1 MSMTKFPLFLLS
13 GFILL
18 PFAGYPKNF
27 DEGPPIDPVNLSL
40 RNEVKRS
47 VERGVKWLAAKQEK
61 EGRWG
66 DEEYPAL
73 TALAVRAILG
83 EPASGDR
90 FQAQLDKGFAFILSN
105 ARSDGGLYGR
115 GLASYNTS
123 ICMMALLQAKE
134 PKYEPIIRKARN
146 FLVNQQ
152 SDFDKR
158 GESDN
163 VFDGGIGYGARWAHS
178 DLSNTHLAMEALFYS
193 KKMLERSEGEDFELD
208 WEAAINFV
216 GRCQNLPQ
224 SNKQEW
230 VSEHPDD
237 RGGFIYFPGSSMAG
251 ERESSNDDGPKKLR
265 SYGSMSYAGLLS
277 FIYAEMKPEDKRVQ
291 AAREWINAH
300 YSVKENPGMGEQGLY
315 YYYHTM
321 AKALDLSGIKHVM
334 KPDGTKA
341 DWRRDLSKKLFDMQQ
356 PDGSWVNENGRWWE
370 RDPVLVTAYALL
382 TLERIYYGL

>member
-1 MSMTKFPLFLLS
+1 MLTGVCTFSFV
-13 GFILL
+13 
-18 PFAGYPKNF
+18 GYPKNF
-27 DEGPPIDPVNLSL
+27 AEGAPVDAANLSL

-90 FQAQLDKGFAFILSN
+90 YQAQLDKGFAFILSN
-105 ARSDGGLYGR
+105 ARTDGGLYGR

-158 GESDN
+158 GEADN

-193 KKMLERSEGEDFELD
+193 KQMLAPREGEDFELD

-216 GRCQNLPQ
+216 GRCQNLPKN
-224 SNKQEW
+224 NKQEW

-251 ERESSNDDGPKKLR
+251 ERESAKNEPKQLR

-277 FIYAEMKPEDKRVQ
+277 FIYAEMKPDDKRVQ

-321 AKALDLSGIKHVM
+321 AKALDLSGVKLVQ
-334 KPDGTKA
+334 KADGTKA
-341 DWRRDLSKKLFDMQQ
+341 NWRRELAMKLFDLQQ
-356 PDGSWVNENGRWWE
+356 ADGSWVNENGRWWE